1 MCLAIP
7 GQVLSV
13 AGEDPFQRMGR
24 VSFGGVV
31 KEISLALVPE
41 AAVGDYVIV
50 HVGVAISKVDE
61 EEARQV
67 FDYLRQMGELAELDA
82 SEAGDPGPTQT
93 VAAAPPASTV
103 T

>member
-24 VSFGGVV
+24 VSFGGIV

-50 HVGVAISKVDE
+50 HVGVAISTVDE

-82 SEAGDPGPTQT
+82 SEAGEASPGQSG
-93 VAAAPPASTV
+93 AKASPATTV